1 MFFPLPVVHHHEQLV
16 FFLTIFINNI
26 SLITYRKKKTYII
39 HNHFN
44 YNQATKLTNESNPTM
59 PFIVNHDSNFEDVIQ
74 KVQSIN
80 LTQISY
86 TSYQSMIAQV

>member
-1 MFFPLPVVHHHEQLV
+1 M
-16 FFLTIFINNI
+16 
-26 SLITYRKKKTYII
+26 
-39 HNHFN
+39 
-44 YNQATKLTNESNPTM
+44 
-59 PFIVNHDSNFEDVIQ
+59 NHDSNFEDVIQ